1 MEKKDK
7 KPSQYKRWNG
17 MVLVDNY
24 WIEESKFEDYL
35 KDRAEAAQKATA
47 AMETFRENVE
57 LQWAGSQDGEAVVG
71 FNDDESIRTLIHLD
85 PRGIALILSMTHDEL
100 VEYLK

>member
-1 MEKKDK
+1 MKRKDK
-7 KPSQYKRWNG
+7 TPSQYKQWNG

-35 KDRAEAAQKATA
+35 KDRAEAAQKAIA
-47 AMETFRENVE
+47 AMESFCKNVE

-71 FNDDESIRTLIHLD
+71 FNDDKSVRTLIHLD
-85 PRGIALILSMTHDEL
+85 PRGIALILSMTPDEL
-100 VEYLK
+100 VEFLK